1 MLYQLAKEQDTV
13 LMKNTVKFI
22 SNTSN
27 QSLINMIKLTLYEVF
42 RILSH
47 FKNILF
53 KKKRERIAMVNL
65 ERIDYRIVKT
75 LAYVQILTKGKKPH
89 FKTFK

>member
-1 MLYQLAKEQDTV
+1 
-13 LMKNTVKFI
+13 MKF
-22 SNTSN
+22 SEF
-27 QSLINMIKLTLYEVF
+27 YH
-42 RILSH
+42 IL
-47 FKNILF
+47 KIYYL
-53 KKKRERIAMVNL
+53 KKRERIAMVNL